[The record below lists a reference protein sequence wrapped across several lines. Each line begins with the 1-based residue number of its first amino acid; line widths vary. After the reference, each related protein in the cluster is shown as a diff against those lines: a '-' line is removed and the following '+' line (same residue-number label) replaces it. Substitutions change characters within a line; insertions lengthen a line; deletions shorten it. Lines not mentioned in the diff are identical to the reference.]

1 MSRKHLLFWLFSYAL
16 GIAWGVFAYSYW
28 LLGNSRLAGYRLGAV
43 IAGIVVAA
51 SVFHFVGFNRLLCPY
66 WKAHDKRH
74 QFWLI
79 LASAGIG
86 AWVFFMGTNAWNR
99 PSGYLVPFLP
109 HHRLEVVAKVE
120 QSGEQAP
127 SLLLTYFSTSLGEV
141 PFSRVN
147 YQGWERKDKYTLELT
162 SWNANHLIWEG
173 RVGEKISVDFM
184 IGNFSRSGELVF
196 KWDDGKEEKI
206 ELTRGKVH
214 YSRRFNVPWFAS
226 KLALFALGAF
236 LFGTLAAFMYG
247 FVAKHFSAWY
257 RWVEDQCT
265 QDAISRKEIVWV
277 GGIWIFSLALR
288 GFYLESLPPYVDEYA
303 HLLAAKKLLLGVPL
317 SEVYQRSLWITTMP
331 VFLAFRLFGP
341 SIWSARLAGVIA
353 NSLAIFP
360 LYWLMRR
367 INRWVAVA
375 SILLYA
381 TNPWLIAISRY
392 VREYAYYPIY
402 FYGIAAVMVMLL
414 QEFFAKKWKIH
425 RLQTFSGVLFL
436 SLPLLYGMVIDRH
449 STFKIVLLAY
459 GLFTIFALWK
469 IFEFLHHLLWRL
481 LCSFFVLIP
490 AFGVMFWRFRDL
502 FTPLS
507 PDYLYRLKF
516 FVGPSA
522 QQWYFERSFLVICL
536 LWLAS
541 IGFAFVFRR
550 KTLVPSLFMLSLFTL
565 YFVSL
570 VFFFARYSRPRYLS
584 FVQIWYIPFLAIGIY
599 AFWGYMRISLRR
611 AQALLLPVLMFV
623 VSVNPIHIL
632 RPTFWKPLGLE
643 IYLEANVAYIT
654 EEYLYELVPAHSF
667 LMEHVGPGD
676 ALVAT
681 MYASYAEF
689 LGRPSFSAVLKY
701 RQEESMEDIFAFV
714 RQYPSGWIVL
724 DELRKPKEIPLE
736 DIIQEKISAHYL
748 GKFGD
753 VHIWRWERR

>member
-1 MSRKHLLFWLFSYAL
+1 MLLWLFSSAL
-16 GIAWGVFAYSYW
+16 GIAWGAFAHSYW
-28 LLGNSRLAGYRLGAV
+28 LFGDSRWVGYRLVVV

-51 SVFHFVGFNRLLCPY
+51 SVFHFIGFTRLLYPY
-66 WKAHDKRH
+66 WKAYDKRH
-74 QFWLI
+74 RFWLI
-79 LASAGIG
+79 LAGAGMG
-86 AWVFFMGTNAWNR
+86 TWVFFVGTYAWNR
-99 PSGYLVPFLP
+99 SSGYLIPFLP

-120 QSGEQAP
+120 QSGEQDT
-127 SLLLTYFSTSLGEV
+127 SLFLTYFSTSLGEV
-141 PFSRVN
+141 PFSQVN
-147 YQGWERKDKYTLELT
+147 YRGWKRKDKYTLELT

-173 RVGEKISVDFM
+173 RVGEKISMDFM
-184 IGNFSRSGELVF
+184 IGNFSRPGELVF

-226 KLALFALGAF
+226 RLALFAWGAF
-236 LFGTLAAFMYG
+236 LFGMLAAFMYG

-257 RWVEDQCT
+257 RWVEDQFT
-265 QDAISRKEIVWV
+265 QDAINKKEIAWL

-288 GFYLESLPPYVDEYA
+288 SFYLESLPPYVDEYA

-331 VFLAFRLFGP
+331 VFLAFRLLGP
-341 SIWSARLAGVIA
+341 SIWSARLAGVIV

-381 TNPWLIAISRY
+381 TNPWLIAVSRH

-402 FYGIAAVMVMLL
+402 FYGIAAVMVVLL
-414 QEFFAKKWKIH
+414 QEFFAKKWKIN
-425 RLQTFSGVLFL
+425 RLKTFSGALFL
-436 SLPLLYGMVIDRH
+436 SLPLIYGMVIDRQ
-449 STFKIVLLAY
+449 STFKVVLLAY
-459 GLFTIFALWK
+459 GLLAFFALWK
-469 IFEFLHHLLWRL
+469 IFEFLPHFLWRF
-481 LCSFFVLIP
+481 LCSFLVLIP
-490 AFGVMFWRFRDL
+490 FISVMFWKFGDL

-507 PDYLYRLKF
+507 SDFSYRLRF
-516 FVGPSA
+516 FLVPSM
-522 QQWYFERSFLVICL
+522 QQWYFKHTLLVISL

-550 KTLVPSLFMLSLFTL
+550 KTFVPLFELSLFIA

-570 VFFFARYSRPRYLS
+570 VFFFARYSRPRYLL
-584 FVQIWYIPFLAIGIY
+584 FVQIWYIPFLATGIY
-599 AFWGYMRISLRR
+599 AFWSYMRISLRR
-611 AQALLLPVLMFV
+611 AQALLLAVLMFV

-643 IYLEANVAYIT
+643 IYLEANIAYIT
-654 EEYLYELVPAHSF
+654 EEYLYELAAAHRF
-667 LMEHVGPGD
+667 LIDHVRPGD

-681 MYASYAEF
+681 MYTSYAEF

-701 RQEESMEDIFAFV
+701 RGEESIEDIFAFV

-736 DIIQEKISAHYL
+736 DIMQEKISVDYL